1 MINFSFF
8 KYIKMYF
15 IEYYKKRCL
24 NLKFG
29 FLLEGVLRI
38 IERFFVNI
46 FIDVLKVLS
55 ILW

>member
-1 MINFSFF
+1 
-8 KYIKMYF
+8 MYF